1 MNNSPVKSE
10 LYVALEN
17 GRINLLLTSY
27 NLLKNLSLMLS
38 EPGFAN
44 KLRNAGSAEEIT
56 KRLIACEK
64 NLFSYS

>member
-1 MNNSPVKSE
+1 M
-10 LYVALEN
+10 
-17 GRINLLLTSY
+17 

-56 KRLIACEK
+56 KRLKACEK

>member
-27 NLLKNLSLMLS
+27 KNLIDI
-38 EPGFAN
+38 AKN
-44 KLRNAGSAEEIT
+44 NLR
-56 KRLIACEK
+56 
-64 NLFSYS
+64 FYDDF